1 MNVNDHV
8 VVKTDGCE
16 DRQGTILL
24 IEEFNEGIMY
34 LVSLPEYPNGIGE
47 GTFVRPVQQK

>member
-16 DRQGTILL
+16 DRRGTILL
-24 IEEFNEGIMY
+24 IEEFNEGHY
-34 LVSLPEYPNGIGE
+34 VLGF
-47 GTFVRPVQQK
+47 TA